1 MNIEEV
7 ISYIRK
13 CNTENIRD
21 FEQVSDNK
29 AYTDFISIK
38 KAKETN
44 LLPADYHDYFKDRC
58 ECGAEFI
65 IKNNLTTVQ
74 CSNPRC
80 YIKSA
85 YRLSNLLEN
94 FGLKGIAS
102 RTCENIIKSYSD
114 VGVDISHIEAFVLSL
129 FRPPDALMGTAKM
142 STYKSNIKEML
153 DRKYTFSELI
163 SKLALPD
170 FGTRSDK
177 IFEDVQ
183 GIDDLLAKVKDAGS
197 YSLFFARR
205 GVYDESRINSFQ
217 TYIGD
222 IILLTSILEQN
233 VRKQGLQH
241 ISICITGSL
250 APNGIKTI
258 KQAYVDMLNEAS
270 ITKDG
275 IQLFEFSMSSAVK
288 SVPYIVADY
297 KSNTSKYIEGLN
309 RGVLISS
316 TDLLNMVKRM
326 VIKFEAGE
334 LN

>member
-7 ISYIRK
+7 ISYIKK
-13 CNTENIRD
+13 CNVENIRD
-21 FEQVSDNK
+21 FSQVKDNK
-29 AYTDFISIK
+29 AYEEFMSIK
-38 KAKETN
+38 EAKEKG
-44 LLPADYHDYFKDRC
+44 LLPVDYHNYFKDRC
-58 ECGAEFI
+58 ECGCEFI

-74 CSNPRC
+74 CCNPRC
-80 YIKSA
+80 FIKSA

-94 FGLKGIAS
+94 FGLKGVAS
-102 RTCENIIKSYSD
+102 RTCESIILSYSD
-114 VGVDISHIEAFVLSL
+114 VGLDISHIQAFVLSL
-129 FRPPDALMGTAKM
+129 FRHPDALLGTAKLDV
-142 STYKSNIKEML
+142 YKSNVTEML
-153 DRKYTFSELI
+153 ERKYTFSELL

-177 IFEDVQ
+177 IFEGIQ
-183 GIDDLLAKVKDAGS
+183 GIDDLLNKVKEVGS
-197 YSLFFARR
+197 YSAFFARR
-205 GVYDESRINSFQ
+205 GVYDEAKINSFQ

-233 VRKQGLQH
+233 VRRQGLQH
-241 ISICITGSL
+241 IAICITGSL

-258 KQAYVDMLNEAS
+258 KQAYIDMLNEAS

-297 KSNTSKYIEGLN
+297 KSNTSKYTEGLN
-309 RGVLISS
+309 RNVLISS
-316 TDLLNMVKRM
+316 TDLLNIVKRT